1 MSEASKTNKMHDSII
16 SYDKDSKG
24 VKESNRTKLKI
35 DEENDDVP
43 DYVDYPFAETT
54 VCELS
59 DQFFIAFD
67 PKSLIG

>member
-1 MSEASKTNKMHDSII
+1 MSEVSKTNKMHESIV
-16 SYDKDSKG
+16 SYDKDSRG

-35 DEENDDVP
+35 DEEYDDVP

-54 VCELS
+54 VCELP
-59 DQFFIAFD
+59 DQFCVAFD